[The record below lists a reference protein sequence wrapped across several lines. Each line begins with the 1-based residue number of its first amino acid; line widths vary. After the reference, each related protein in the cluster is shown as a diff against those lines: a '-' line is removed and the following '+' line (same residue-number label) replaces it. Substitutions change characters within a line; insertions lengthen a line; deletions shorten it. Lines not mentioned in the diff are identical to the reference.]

1 MSTDDARRET
11 EGFTT
16 DGVDNELFGYSYT
29 GVKAGFE
36 STDFSN
42 LRKTHR
48 PGHVYKSNQ
57 YPSYPGNALISA
69 QRMNE
74 DPGCD
79 LKENSK
85 KVVAATF
92 SYWKEIVRLAHE
104 SQLPADAWC
113 RLNCVNFKSY
123 RHYESIFNGRT
134 RRNQTRSQTRQ
145 GNDRWDRTLSE
156 DELIESRTI
165 PDDFHE
171 GDSKEQSDRVDN
183 NTSVSGGM
191 LELQADEV
199 PEVSTDEAP
208 EEDEAPEVRVDEVL
222 EETIAPE
229 VRVDEVLE
237 KIESPLEIVKP
248 EVQLHGSP
256 EEIENSNSAEG
267 AVIEL
272 PVSEMF
278 GADAA
283 EVLFDVLTHEVGES
297 TENGADTG
305 SEPEAEKMSE
315 TAEPCDKKRRTTE
328 KSSRKRKS
336 SKSDVVIEVG
346 DIKVVFDGGSDV
358 DEDKIKAILS
368 AVSSH
373 RHVTSDPVDEKLV
386 ATDGKTAAIAAKI
399 GATEEKTYKEA
410 WGKAVADA

>member
-42 LRKTHR
+42 LKKTHR

-57 YPSYPGNALISA
+57 YPSYPGNALISV

-104 SQLPADAWC
+104 SQLPSDAWC

-134 RRNQTRSQTRQ
+134 GRNKPRSQTWQR
-145 GNDRWDRTLSE
+145 NDRWDRTLSE

-165 PDDFHE
+165 PDDFHG

-183 NTSVSGGM
+183 NTSVSDGM

-222 EETIAPE
+222 EEIKVPE
-229 VRVDEVLE
+229 
-237 KIESPLEIVKP
+237 EIVKP

-297 TENGADTG
+297 TENGAVTESEAGKMPETG
-305 SEPEAEKMSE
+305 ELE

-328 KSSRKRKS
+328 KSSRKRKSSKS

-373 RHVTSDPVDEKLV
+373 SHVTFDPVDEKLV
-386 ATDGKTAAIAAKI
+386 ATDGKAAAIDAKI

>member
-134 RRNQTRSQTRQ
+134 RRNQTRSQTWQ
-145 GNDRWDRTLSE
+145 GNDRRDRTLSK
-156 DELIESRTI
+156 DELIESRII
-165 PDDFHE
+165 PDEFQED
-171 GDSKEQSDRVDN
+171 DSKEQSDRVDN
-183 NTSVSGGM
+183 NTSVSDGM
-191 LELQADEV
+191 LELRMDEV
-199 PEVSTDEAP
+199 PEVRADEAP
-208 EEDEAPEVRVDEVL
+208 EEDEAPEVRADEVL
-222 EETIAPE
+222 EEIKVPEETIAPE
-229 VRVDEVLE
+229 IQVHEAP
-237 KIESPLEIVKP
+237 K
-248 EVQLHGSP
+248 
-256 EEIENSNSAEG
+256 EIENSNSTEG
-267 AVIEL
+267 VVIEL

-283 EVLFDVLTHEVGES
+283 EMLFDVLTHEVGES
-297 TENGADTG
+297 TENGTVTE
-305 SEPEAEKMSE
+305 SEAGTEAIKMSE

-328 KSSRKRKS
+328 KSSRKRKSSKS

-358 DEDKIKAILS
+358 DEDKIRAILS

-373 RHVTSDPVDEKLV
+373 SHVTSDPVDEKLV
-386 ATDGKTAAIAAKI
+386 ATDGKAAAIDAKI

-410 WGKAVADA
+410 WGKAVAHA